1 MHLQNPTSD
10 IIMISLT
17 INIPENNM
25 ITEKEIKAP
34 NGIMFIFV
42 LLIIQISAL
51 AILINN
57 MINQNVILS
66 IIGLLITIAIFIC
79 WFGFFMVNPKEARVM
94 QLFGKYA
101 GTVHDSGLRWANP
114 FYTKMR
120 VSLRVR
126 NFESSK
132 LKVNDKNGNPIEI
145 AAVIVWEV
153 TDTAEA
159 VFQVDD
165 YEDFVSIQSESAL
178 RNLATSYAY
187 DHHEDDDISL
197 RSDPAKISAA
207 LKIEVQDR
215 LEKAGVTVIESRISH
230 LAYAPEIANAM
241 LKRQQAM
248 AIIAA
253 RRTIVEGA
261 VGMVEMALTKL
272 EERGIVELDTERKAA
287 MVSNLLVVLCS
298 DEAAQPVVN
307 AGSLY

>member
-1 MHLQNPTSD
+1 M
-10 IIMISLT
+10 
-17 INIPENNM
+17 
-25 ITEKEIKAP
+25 TEKEIKAP

-42 LLIIQISAL
+42 LLTAQLSAL
-51 AILINN
+51 AMLINN
-57 MINQNVILS
+57 MMNANTIL
-66 IIGLLITIAIFIC
+66 IIISLLITIAIFVG

-197 RSDPAKISAA
+197 RSDPAKISSA
-207 LKIEVQDR
+207 LKVEVQDR

-261 VGMVEMALTKL
+261 VGMVEMALSKL

>member
-1 MHLQNPTSD
+1 MFT
-10 IIMISLT
+10 
-17 INIPENNM
+17 EN
-25 ITEKEIKAP
+25 EVKAP
-34 NGIMFIFV
+34 NGIGFIVV
-42 LLIIQISAL
+42 LLIVQLSAL
-51 AILINN
+51 SLTVYSLPNN
-57 MINQNVILS
+57 PVLT
-66 IIGLLITIAIFIC
+66 IIGLILNIVIFIG
-79 WFGFFMVNPKEARVM
+79 WFGFFMVNPKEGRVL

-101 GTVHDSGLRWANP
+101 GTVHLSGLRWANP

-153 TDTAEA
+153 VDTAEA

-165 YEDFVSIQSESAL
+165 YEDYVSIQSESAL

-187 DHHEDDDISL
+187 DHHEEEGISL
-197 RSDPAKISAA
+197 RSNPIEISEA
-207 LKIEVQDR
+207 LKGEVQDR
-215 LEKAGVTVIESRISH
+215 LGKAGVKVIEARISH

-241 LKRQQAM
+241 LRRQQAM

-253 RRTIVEGA
+253 RKKVVEGA
-261 VGMVEMALTKL
+261 VGMVEMALQSL
-272 EERGIVELDTERKAA
+272 AERDIVELDAERKAA

-298 DEAAQPVVN
+298 DEAAQPIVN
-307 AGSLY
+307 TGSLY

>member
-1 MHLQNPTSD
+1 M
-10 IIMISLT
+10 
-17 INIPENNM
+17 ENSM

-34 NGIMFIFV
+34 NGIMFICLLLVAQIGAVAFLLNSMMNGSV
-42 LLIIQISAL
+42 PLSIVALLI
-51 AILINN
+51 
-57 MINQNVILS
+57 S
-66 IIGLLITIAIFIC
+66 ITFFIC

-120 VSLRVR
+120 VSKRVR

-197 RSDPAKISAA
+197 RSDPAKISSA
-207 LKIEVQDR
+207 LKMEVQER
-215 LEKAGVTVIESRISH
+215 LEKAGVSVIESRISH

-241 LKRQQAM
+241 LRRQQAM

-261 VGMVEMALTKL
+261 VGMVDMALTKL
-272 EERGIVELDTERKAA
+272 EEREIVELDDERKAA

-307 AGSLY
+307 TGSLY

>member
-1 MHLQNPTSD
+1 MFT
-10 IIMISLT
+10 
-17 INIPENNM
+17 EN
-25 ITEKEIKAP
+25 EVKAP
-34 NGIMFIFV
+34 NGIGFIVV
-42 LLIIQISAL
+42 LLIVQLSAL
-51 AILINN
+51 SLTVYSLPNN
-57 MINQNVILS
+57 PVLTV
-66 IIGLLITIAIFIC
+66 IGLILNIVIFIG
-79 WFGFFMVNPKEARVM
+79 WFGFFMVNPKEGRVL

-101 GTVHDSGLRWANP
+101 GTVHLSGLRWANP

-153 TDTAEA
+153 VDTAEA

-165 YEDFVSIQSESAL
+165 YEDYVSIQSESAL

-187 DHHEDDDISL
+187 DHHEEEGISL
-197 RSDPAKISAA
+197 RSNPIEISEA
-207 LKIEVQDR
+207 LKGEVQDR
-215 LEKAGVTVIESRISH
+215 LGKAGVKVIEARISH

-241 LKRQQAM
+241 LRRQQAM

-253 RRTIVEGA
+253 RKKVVEGA
-261 VGMVEMALTKL
+261 VGMVEMALQSL
-272 EERGIVELDTERKAA
+272 AERDIVELDAERKAA

-298 DEAAQPVVN
+298 DEAAQPIVN
-307 AGSLY
+307 TGSLY

>member
-1 MHLQNPTSD
+1 
-10 IIMISLT
+10 
-17 INIPENNM
+17 M

-34 NGIMFIFV
+34 NGIMFICLLLVAQIGAVAFLLNSMMNGSV
-42 LLIIQISAL
+42 PLSIVALLI
-51 AILINN
+51 
-57 MINQNVILS
+57 S
-66 IIGLLITIAIFIC
+66 ITFFIC

-120 VSLRVR
+120 VSKRVR

-197 RSDPAKISAA
+197 RSDPAKISSA
-207 LKIEVQDR
+207 LKMEVQER
-215 LEKAGVTVIESRISH
+215 LEKAGVSVIESRISH

-241 LKRQQAM
+241 LRRQQAM

-261 VGMVEMALTKL
+261 VGMVDMALTKL
-272 EERGIVELDTERKAA
+272 EEREIVELDDERKAA

-307 AGSLY
+307 TGSLY

>member
-1 MHLQNPTSD
+1 
-10 IIMISLT
+10 
-17 INIPENNM
+17 M

-42 LLIIQISAL
+42 LLTAQLSAI
-51 AILINN
+51 AMLINSMAN
-57 MINQNVILS
+57 ANTLL
-66 IIGLLITIAIFIC
+66 IITSLLITIAIFVG

-197 RSDPAKISAA
+197 RSDPAKISSA
-207 LKIEVQDR
+207 LKVEVQDR

-261 VGMVEMALTKL
+261 VGMVEMALSKL

-307 AGSLY
+307 TGSLY

>member
-1 MHLQNPTSD
+1 MFT
-10 IIMISLT
+10 
-17 INIPENNM
+17 EN
-25 ITEKEIKAP
+25 EIKAP
-34 NGIMFIFV
+34 NGILVIFILLVLQGGSIAVFV
-42 LLIIQISAL
+42 NAAMIESPLQI
-51 AILINN
+51 
-57 MINQNVILS
+57 
-66 IIGLLITIAIFIC
+66 IIGLLAIIAIFIC
-79 WFGFFMVNPKEARVM
+79 WFGFFMVNPKEARVL

-101 GTVHDSGLRWANP
+101 GTVHDAGLRWANP
-114 FYTKMR
+114 FYTKAR
-120 VSLRVR
+120 VSMRVR
-126 NFESSK
+126 NFESGK

-153 TDTAEA
+153 VDTAEA

-197 RSDPAKISAA
+197 RSNPSEISEA
-207 LKIEVQDR
+207 LKAEVQER
-215 LEKAGVTVIESRISH
+215 LGKAGVNVIESRISH

-241 LKRQQAM
+241 LRRQQAM

-253 RRTIVEGA
+253 RKKVVEGA
-261 VGMVEMALTKL
+261 VGMVEMALQSL
-272 EERGIVELDTERKAA
+272 AEREIVELDAERKAA

-298 DEAAQPVVN
+298 DEAAQPIVN

>member
-1 MHLQNPTSD
+1 
-10 IIMISLT
+10 
-17 INIPENNM
+17 M

-42 LLIIQISAL
+42 LLTAQLSAI
-51 AILINN
+51 AMLINSMAN
-57 MINQNVILS
+57 ANTLL
-66 IIGLLITIAIFIC
+66 IITSLLITITIFVG

-207 LKIEVQDR
+207 LKVEVQDR

-261 VGMVEMALTKL
+261 VGMVEMALSKL

>member
-1 MHLQNPTSD
+1 
-10 IIMISLT
+10 MISLKLLFM
-17 INIPENNM
+17 EKSM

-34 NGIMFIFV
+34 NGIMFIVV
-42 LLIIQISAL
+42 LLALQIGS
-51 AILINN
+51 
-57 MINQNVILS
+57 
-66 IIGLLITIAIFIC
+66 ITIVVNGLMNKFAGQAIFGLIVAVIIFIC
-79 WFGFFMVNPKEARVM
+79 WFGFFMVNPKEARVL

-101 GTVHDSGLRWANP
+101 GTVHDTGLRWANP
-114 FYTKMR
+114 FYTKSR
-120 VSLRVR
+120 VSMRVR
-126 NFESSK
+126 NFESGK

-153 TDTAEA
+153 TDSAEA

-187 DHHEDDDISL
+187 DHHEEEGISL
-197 RSDPAKISAA
+197 RSNPTEISDA
-207 LKIEVQDR
+207 LKTEVQER
-215 LEKAGVTVIESRISH
+215 LEKAGVRVIESRISH

-241 LKRQQAM
+241 LRRQQAM

-261 VGMVEMALTKL
+261 VGMVEMALHKL
-272 EERGIVELDTERKAA
+272 EEREIVELDAERKAA

>member
-1 MHLQNPTSD
+1 
-10 IIMISLT
+10 MISLT
-17 INIPENNM
+17 INIIENTM

-42 LLIIQISAL
+42 LLIAQISAL
-51 AILINN
+51 AMLINN
-57 MINQNVILS
+57 LMNANTMLVVISLLMS
-66 IIGLLITIAIFIC
+66 IVIFIC

-187 DHHEDDDISL
+187 DHHEDNDISL
-197 RSDPAKISAA
+197 RSDPTKISAA

-298 DEAAQPVVN
+298 DEAAQPIVN

>member
-1 MHLQNPTSD
+1 MF
-10 IIMISLT
+10 
-17 INIPENNM
+17 
-25 ITEKEIKAP
+25 TEKEVKAP
-34 NGIMFIFV
+34 NGIGFIVV
-42 LLIIQISAL
+42 LLIVQLSAL
-51 AILINN
+51 SLTVYSLPNN
-57 MINQNVILS
+57 PALTIGSLLLN
-66 IIGLLITIAIFIC
+66 IIIFIG
-79 WFGFFMVNPKEARVM
+79 WFGFFMVNPKEGRVL

-101 GTVHDSGLRWANP
+101 GTVHLPGLRWANP

-153 TDTAEA
+153 VDTAEA

-165 YEDFVSIQSESAL
+165 YEDYVSIQSESAL

-187 DHHEDDDISL
+187 DHHEEQGISL
-197 RSDPAKISAA
+197 RSNPVEISEA
-207 LKIEVQDR
+207 LKCEVQDR
-215 LEKAGVTVIESRISH
+215 LGKAGVKVIEARISH

-241 LKRQQAM
+241 LRRQQAM

-253 RRTIVEGA
+253 RKKVVEGA
-261 VGMVEMALTKL
+261 VGMVEMALQSL
-272 EERGIVELDTERKAA
+272 AERDIVELDAERKAA

-298 DEAAQPVVN
+298 DEAAQPIVN
-307 AGSLY
+307 TGSLY

>member
-1 MHLQNPTSD
+1 
-10 IIMISLT
+10 
-17 INIPENNM
+17 M

-42 LLIIQISAL
+42 LLALQIGTFTL
-51 AILINN
+51 LINN
-57 MINQNVILS
+57 IINNNVTLA
-66 IIGLLITIAIFIC
+66 IISLLVTLAIFIC

-197 RSDPAKISAA
+197 RSDPTQISAA
-207 LKIEVQDR
+207 LKVEVQDR

-241 LKRQQAM
+241 LRRQQAM

-272 EERGIVELDTERKAA
+272 EERQIVELDSERKAA

-298 DEAAQPVVN
+298 DEAAQPIVN
-307 AGSLY
+307 TGSLY